1 MSEKVSSTPTETK
14 KRREL
19 DPHTQQVVQEMS
31 ENIKERKFLV
41 GKGIDQDLLEKLR
54 KIPNEYVAKIV
65 QSYLKAIHK
74 EVMKNDFYLEFLNTD
89 FSSDEEY
96 DSSVRQEIKK
106 RLYEINVE
114 DVLNNFD
121 KLSEQAKEEFVKAQ
135 LEYSTIP
142 EEDPEKRNAQIR
154 DLRKRYNLL
163 IKNLDKLSEK
173 QSIELINQMKI
184 FHRNFQVNPE
194 SFKNLAYKQ
203 EDGAWLVHEYNLLAD
218 SDSLDT
224 NNSPEK
230 KRSRKKFV
238 KDLGK
243 MESIPEDKQKDLYE
257 KYLQTDP
264 KLILEIIKSNSNI
277 LNFKNRDEI
286 VLELYNLF
294 LKKEPK
300 VVISNY
306 KTFEIVGDLTQIINS
321 LGEKRDYAEIL
332 KYYPKFSAEQKEKAD
347 WYLQAPVATK
357 FQKLEKT
364 VELTKT
370 SKLLLRKAEVGLNLV
385 ICFLNLEKF
394 LDQEDFEYTINSLNE
409 KFDGGYL
416 FDILTGAKNLTEEQK
431 NKLLDSIINSRM
443 TVYLEP
449 ILDTLPLKYQEKYQA
464 VYQSK
469 IITQENIVI
478 AGKKVLDEGED
489 ADQDRQELLT
499 SVLKG
504 LTTLATFESNFKKQK
519 ETSGGLDS
527 RVVDHLLI
535 KVGKTVE
542 ETRVHL
548 GAIEKLGAQ
557 LNLTTLETLAYLQR
571 KLEEIIESCEIYHG
585 TSPIRILA
593 ILRTERFKHD
603 VESEGGARKLR
614 GQINANVEKQ
624 HYGEAYENIE
634 SDRHLIFGFLSQH
647 ESGKEKST
655 SGYGPIRI
663 KLNKDK
669 IKDRSTI
676 YMGDTSGNSFQ
687 RCAPQT
693 LTQPHVSF
701 ILDQVKYMRDLKV
714 EELHLDGNFISDS
727 IVTNERF
734 VEVNIHGQ
742 VQTNEIEEIIID
754 LDEMNLAEI
763 KMVPEII
770 KEIEIFNQSRGTKVT
785 ARIVG
790 DRSVLGI

>member
-54 KIPNEYVAKIV
+54 KIPNEYVAKIIE
-65 QSYLKAIHK
+65 SYRKAIHK
-74 EVMKNDFYLEFLNTD
+74 EVMKNDYYLEFLNTD

-96 DSSVRQEIKK
+96 NSSLRADIKDM
-106 RLYEINVE
+106 LYDINFE
-114 DVLNNFD
+114 DILNNFD

-286 VLELYNLF
+286 VIEHYNLF
-294 LKKEPK
+294 IKKEPN

-431 NKLLDSIINSRM
+431 NKLLDLIINSRM
-443 TVYLEP
+443 TV
-449 ILDTLPLKYQEKYQA
+449 
-464 VYQSK
+464 
-469 IITQENIVI
+469 
-478 AGKKVLDEGED
+478 
-489 ADQDRQELLT
+489 
-499 SVLKG
+499 
-504 LTTLATFESNFKKQK
+504 
-519 ETSGGLDS
+519 
-527 RVVDHLLI
+527 
-535 KVGKTVE
+535 
-542 ETRVHL
+542 
-548 GAIEKLGAQ
+548 
-557 LNLTTLETLAYLQR
+557 
-571 KLEEIIESCEIYHG
+571 
-585 TSPIRILA
+585 
-593 ILRTERFKHD
+593 
-603 VESEGGARKLR
+603 
-614 GQINANVEKQ
+614 
-624 HYGEAYENIE
+624 
-634 SDRHLIFGFLSQH
+634 
-647 ESGKEKST
+647 
-655 SGYGPIRI
+655 
-663 KLNKDK
+663 
-669 IKDRSTI
+669 
-676 YMGDTSGNSFQ
+676 
-687 RCAPQT
+687 
-693 LTQPHVSF
+693 
-701 ILDQVKYMRDLKV
+701 
-714 EELHLDGNFISDS
+714 
-727 IVTNERF
+727 
-734 VEVNIHGQ
+734 
-742 VQTNEIEEIIID
+742 
-754 LDEMNLAEI
+754 
-763 KMVPEII
+763 
-770 KEIEIFNQSRGTKVT
+770 
-785 ARIVG
+785 
-790 DRSVLGI
+790 